1 MEADAPEEGEH
12 EAGDTGQDGAV
23 AAAWAGSALVGAP
36 IVPTPPLLLLLLPG
50 SQPGRWG
57 PTTAAVGA
65 AATTLAAAATVRAAT
80 AAAAAAVGAHAAE
93 GSAVAGTA

>member
-12 EAGDTGQDGAV
+12 EAGDAGQDGAV

-36 IVPTPPLLLLLLPG
+36 IVPTALLLLLPG
-50 SQPGRWG
+50 SQPWRWG
-57 PTTAAVGA
+57 PTIAAVGA
-65 AATTLAAAATVRAAT
+65 AATTLAAAATVSAAT
-80 AAAAAAVGAHAAE
+80 ATAAAAVGAHAAK